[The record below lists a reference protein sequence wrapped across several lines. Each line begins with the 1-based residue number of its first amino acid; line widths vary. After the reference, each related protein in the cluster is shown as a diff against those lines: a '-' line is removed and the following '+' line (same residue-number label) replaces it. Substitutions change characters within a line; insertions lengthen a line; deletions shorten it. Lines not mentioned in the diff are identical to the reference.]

1 MEGTVVE
8 VSVPVKVCESSW
20 RNASV
25 TRGQFSRRYGRQ
37 DLATFGSFRHSLP
50 GGSDR
55 VQPTQLP
62 LTRRPPQI
70 PLRLLPL
77 LHVGVGR
84 PAGVAG
90 AEHRVAEH
98 VGRFRRLAPPVAVA
112 VELGGGRGLAPQ
124 PLTSPVEVGQ
134 EQLAV
139 TATEQVAVTATEQV
153 AAVVDKI
160 TAAVP
165 MSCAGTRRAA
175 EH

>member
-1 MEGTVVE
+1 M
-8 VSVPVKVCESSW
+8 
-20 RNASV
+20 
-25 TRGQFSRRYGRQ
+25 
-37 DLATFGSFRHSLP
+37 
-50 GGSDR
+50 
-55 VQPTQLP
+55 
-62 LTRRPPQI
+62 
-70 PLRLLPL
+70 
-77 LHVGVGR
+77 GR
-84 PAGVAG
+84 PADGAG

-98 VGRFRRLAPPVAVA
+98 VGRFRRLAPPIAVA

-134 EQLAV
+134 EQLTV

-165 MSCAGTRRAA
+165 MSGAGTRRAA